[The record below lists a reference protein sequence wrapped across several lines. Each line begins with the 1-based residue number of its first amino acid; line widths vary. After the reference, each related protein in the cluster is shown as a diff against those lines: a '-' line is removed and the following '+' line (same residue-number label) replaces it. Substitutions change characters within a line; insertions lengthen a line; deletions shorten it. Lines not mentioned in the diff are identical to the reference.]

1 MKCPALFTAAL
12 FSPAGELL
20 EFCIAGFFQVYA
32 LWISVD
38 RVVSAVG
45 TRIYGVGGMAR
56 WDRVMDA
63 GDKERVRRDLPD
75 SNAAARRRGCRST
88 SDFESRCRPPRLVPN
103 HHVGLRGVPGT
114 PSLALAASL
123 YANSR

>member
-1 MKCPALFTAAL
+1 MPRSFYRRSVLAG
-12 FSPAGELL
+12 GELP

-56 WDRVMDA
+56 WGRVMGA

-75 SNAAARRRGCRST
+75 SNAAARGCRST
-88 SDFESRCRPPRLVPN
+88 SDFESRCCPPRLVPN
-103 HHVGLRGVPGT
+103 HHVGLRGVPGA
-114 PSLALAASL
+114 PSLALAAAL
-123 YANSR
+123 YAYSR